1 MDALSPVSPEEVSK
15 MLSSLQPKSSPMDYV
30 PTSLLKSCSDIFSI
44 IISNLANLSFA
55 EGHFPNMFKTAEV
68 RPLLKKAGTDDSNFS
83 NYRPISNLNTI
94 SKLIERLY
102 LSRIQ
107 SHVSLA
113 PSSNM
118 HQSAYK
124 KQHSTE
130 TAILKILN
138 DVGQNADTKRATL
151 LIGLDLSAAF
161 DTINHPLQTA
171 PAELWSSRPGFELGY
186 FVPGGT
192 KSIHQVR
199 GLMFRPYPCYWWRPA
214 GFSTGSIT
222 FQSLHF
228 TCGRCYRF
236 VWNVSSSVRRRHSAV
251 HRDIVVR

>member
-1 MDALSPVSPEEVSK
+1 

-161 DTINHPLQTA
+161 DTIDYSILFKRLQLSYGLHGQALNLVISYLEGRNQYIKSGDSCSDQIPVTDGVPQGSVLSPLLFSLYISPVADVIGSFGMSHHQYQTT
-171 PAELWSSRPGFELGY
+171 LSCTSRY
-186 FVPGGT
+186 
-192 KSIHQVR
+192 H
-199 GLMFRPYPCYWWRPA
+199 RPIA
-214 GFSTGSIT
+214 GSRWI
-222 FQSLHF
+222 
-228 TCGRCYRF
+228 
-236 VWNVSSSVRRRHSAV
+236 
-251 HRDIVVR
+251 

>member
-1 MDALSPVSPEEVSK
+1 MAEPEISALMVIGINPRAPNGYHTLWCVPF
-15 MLSSLQPKSSPMDYV
+15 SLFKAQ
-30 PTSLLKSCSDIFSI
+30 TLLHRT
-44 IISNLANLSFA
+44 

-107 SHVSLA
+107 SHVFLA
-113 PSSNM
+113 LSSNM

-151 LIGLDLSAAF
+151 LIGLDLSSAF
-161 DTINHPLQTA
+161 DTIDHSILFKRLRLSYGLHGQALNWVISYLEGRNQYIKSGTHAQTRSLLLMA
-171 PAELWSSRPGFELGY
+171 SRRVQYWVHYFSVSTFHLWQML
-186 FVPGGT
+186 
-192 KSIHQVR
+192 
-199 GLMFRPYPCYWWRPA
+199 
-214 GFSTGSIT
+214 
-222 FQSLHF
+222 
-228 TCGRCYRF
+228 
-236 VWNVSSSVRRRHSAV
+236 
-251 HRDIVVR
+251 